1 MNTLC
6 QSERSQLHRLVRRAG
21 VVIATLVLVATS
33 ALAYVV
39 KLKDGTLVFARAPY
53 TVKGSQAIITL
64 ENGNVTQIA
73 LDKVDVPGTV
83 KYNRENFGN
92 VVAIDAPE
100 ERPKQLPTVPPRSN
114 NPLGDLIKQ
123 RGTRMGLPTP
133 GPAAPASASASA
145 SASGANT
152 GEAAVDPVYKSAFT
166 QVLQGAEISQ
176 FRVTNARGRTRILAT
191 ADSEQAVFVTLS
203 ASARAMREAFAR
215 GQSAPVEIVLTTL
228 SGESAGTFEMTP
240 EDAKLLVD
248 RHLTVQ
254 EYFVRNV
261 ILLLR

>member
-1 MNTLC
+1 MKKLC
-6 QSERSQLHRLVRRAG
+6 QSERQPLHLVQRVG
-21 VVIATLVLVATS
+21 VVIATLVLYAAC

-53 TVKGSQAIITL
+53 TVKGNQAIITL

-73 LDKVDVPGTV
+73 MDKVDVPGTV
-83 KYNRENFGN
+83 RYNKENFGN
-92 VVAIDAPE
+92 VVAIEAPE
-100 ERPKQLPTVPPRSN
+100 EKPKTLPTAPPRSN

-123 RGTRMGLPTP
+123 RGTRMSLPTP
-133 GPAAPASASASA
+133 APAAVA
-145 SASGANT
+145 SASGAKK
-152 GEAAVDPVYKSAFT
+152 GEAAAVDPVYQTAFT
-166 QVLQGAEISQ
+166 EVFQGAEISQ
-176 FRVTNARGRTRILAT
+176 FRVTSARGRTRVLAT

-215 GQSAPVEIVLTTL
+215 GQSEPVEIILTTL

-240 EDAKLLVD
+240 AQAKQLVD
-248 RHLTVQ
+248 RNLTVQ

-261 ILLLR
+261 ILLLK

>member
-6 QSERSQLHRLVRRAG
+6 QSERLRLHQLVRRAG
-21 VVIATLVLVATS
+21 VVIATLFLVATS

-39 KLKDGTLVFARAPY
+39 KLRDGTLVFARAPY
-53 TVKGSQAIITL
+53 TVKGTQAIITL

-73 LDKVDVPGTV
+73 LDKVDLPGTV
-83 KYNRENFGN
+83 KYNKENFGN

-100 ERPKQLPTVPPRSN
+100 ERPRILPTAPARSN

-133 GPAAPASASASA
+133 GPAAPASAY
-145 SASGANT
+145 ASGANT
-152 GEAAVDPVYKSAFT
+152 GDAAVDPVYKSAFT
-166 QVLQGAEISQ
+166 QVFQGAEISQ
-176 FRVTNARGRTRILAT
+176 FRVTNTRGRTRILAT

-203 ASARAMREAFAR
+203 ASARAMRDAFAR

-261 ILLLR
+261 ILLLK

>member
-1 MNTLC
+1 L
-6 QSERSQLHRLVRRAG
+6 QLQRLFRRAG
-21 VVIATLVLVATS
+21 VGIATLFLVAAS

-53 TVKGSQAIITL
+53 TVKGTQAIITL

-73 LDKVDVPGTV
+73 LEKVDVPGTV

-100 ERPKQLPTVPPRSN
+100 ERPRILPTAPPRSN

-133 GPAAPASASASA
+133 RPAAPASASASA
-145 SASGANT
+145 SGTNT
-152 GEAAVDPVYKSAFT
+152 GVAVDPVYKSVFT
-166 QVLQGAEISQ
+166 QVFQGAEISQ

-203 ASARAMREAFAR
+203 ASARAMRDAFAR

>member
-1 MNTLC
+1 VNTLC
-6 QSERSQLHRLVRRAG
+6 QSERWQLRRFVRRAG

-53 TVKGSQAIITL
+53 TVKGVQAIITL

-83 KYNRENFGN
+83 KYNKENFGN

-100 ERPKQLPTVPPRSN
+100 ERPRQLPTAAPRSN

-145 SASGANT
+145 SGANT
-152 GEAAVDPVYKSAFT
+152 GEVDPVYKTAFT
-166 QVLQGAEISQ
+166 QVFQGAEISQ

-203 ASARAMREAFAR
+203 ASARAMRDAFAR
-215 GQSAPVEIVLTTL
+215 GRSAPVEIVLTSL

>member
-1 MNTLC
+1 VKTPC
-6 QSERSQLHRLVRRAG
+6 QSERPPLTRLARCAG
-21 VVIATLVLVATS
+21 ITLAALVLLAS
-33 ALAYVV
+33 SLLAYVV

-53 TVKGSQAIITL
+53 TVKGTQAIITL

-92 VVAIDAPE
+92 VVAIEAPE
-100 ERPKQLPTVPPRSN
+100 EKPKQLPTAPPRSN

-133 GPAAPASASASA
+133 GPAAPASASAS
-145 SASGANT
+145 GGKT
-152 GEAAVDPVYKSAFT
+152 GEAVDSVYQSVFT
-166 QVLQGAEISQ
+166 QVFQGAEISQ
-176 FRVTNARGRTRILAT
+176 FRVTSARGITRVLVT
-191 ADSEQAVFVTLS
+191 ADSEQAVFSVLS
-203 ASARAMREAFAR
+203 ASARAMRNAFAR
-215 GQSAPVEIVLTTL
+215 GRSAPVEIVLTTL

-254 EYFVRNV
+254 EYFVKNV
-261 ILLLR
+261 NF

>member
-1 MNTLC
+1 VKTLC
-6 QSERSQLHRLVRRAG
+6 QTERPSLHRLARRAG
-21 VVIATLVLVATS
+21 IAIATLVLLASS
-33 ALAYVV
+33 AFAYVV

-53 TVKGSQAIITL
+53 TVKGTQAIITL

-92 VVAIDAPE
+92 VVAIEAPE
-100 ERPKQLPTVPPRSN
+100 ERPKILPTAPPRSN

-133 GPAAPASASASA
+133 GPAPAASSAG
-145 SASGANT
+145 SASG
-152 GEAAVDPVYKSAFT
+152 EVDPIHKTVFT
-166 QVLQGAEISQ
+166 QVFQGAEIST

-191 ADSEQAVFVTLS
+191 ADSEQAVFSTLS
-203 ASARAMREAFAR
+203 ASARAVRDAVAR
-215 GQSAPVEIVLTTL
+215 GRSEPVEIYLTTL
-228 SGESAGTFEMTP
+228 SGESAGSFEMTP
-240 EDAKLLVD
+240 EQAKLLVD
-248 RHLTVQ
+248 RNLTVQ

-261 ILLLR
+261 ILLIQ